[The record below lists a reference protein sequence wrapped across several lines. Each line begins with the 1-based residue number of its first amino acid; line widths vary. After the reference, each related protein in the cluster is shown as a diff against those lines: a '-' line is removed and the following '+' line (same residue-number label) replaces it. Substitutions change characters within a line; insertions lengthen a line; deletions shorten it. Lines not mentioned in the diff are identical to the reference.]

1 MESILDTVKKSIG
14 PSAMYEYFDSDLI
27 MHINSVFFDLTQMG
41 VGPPEGF
48 MIEDNTAIWEDF
60 IPEAGT
66 FEAVKS
72 YMCLRVKQL
81 FDPPAGSA
89 QAEALQRQIDKW
101 EWRLNVEAENM
112 KSNS

>member
-1 MESILDTVKKSIG
+1 MESILTTVKKSIG
-14 PSAMYEYFDSDLI
+14 PSAEYEYFNPDII

-48 MIEDNTAIWEDF
+48 LIEDDTAIWEDF
-60 IPEAGT
+60 IPESGT

-112 KSNS
+112 KSKS